1 MADYTRLA
9 EIPCQTHY
17 QARQPGGAVVQ
28 YEASSACAS
37 CHGTGKLLW
46 ELAQLTENPMHFSAE
61 TMDSLRHDA
70 LECGLIRLGY
80 EIMFT
85 GGTALLG
92 PEPAVRKGWIAIDN
106 PDHHAALVEA
116 AEHALIG
123 GA

>member
-70 LECGLIRLGY
+70 LERGLIRLANGGDIKANDAWLQY
-80 EIMFT
+80 ARVALFT
-85 GGTALLG
+85 QT
-92 PEPAVRKGWIAIDN
+92 ES
-106 PDHHAALVEA
+106 HAALVEA